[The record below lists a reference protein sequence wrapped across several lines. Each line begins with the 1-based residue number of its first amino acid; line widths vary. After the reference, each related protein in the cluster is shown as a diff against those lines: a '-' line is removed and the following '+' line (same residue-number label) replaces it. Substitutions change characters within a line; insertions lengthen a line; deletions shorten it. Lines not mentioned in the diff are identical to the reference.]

1 MFAGGRAAAAG
12 VLALDD
18 EAPEDV
24 AALAIAAPP
33 IAAAPTA
40 ALVMSTDRMFLMS
53 LLCRLVCEDAADRAR
68 RL

>member
-1 MFAGGRAAAAG
+1 
-12 VLALDD
+12 
-18 EAPEDV
+18 V